1 MLFAERCPSLICG
14 CKGTKNNCKLKK
26 NAIIF
31 ARCLIF
37 CFFLTQRHKYA
48 EFLFHSVSSQLRIYN
63 NVRVKAKSCL

>member
-26 NAIIF
+26 KAVIF

-37 CFFLTQRHKYA
+37 CFFSNAKTQRCRV
-48 EFLFHSVSSQLRIYN
+48 LVSFCVFAALH
-63 NVRVKAKSCL
+63 L